1 MRQRTHYL
9 VAVAVSVMTGVAWAG
24 PRADYAL
31 ECGGCHLPDG
41 SGMAPE
47 VPDMRGI
54 IGHMVKLPE
63 GRAYLARVPGAAQ
76 SPLSDAALAR
86 VLNWSLE
93 TFAAE
98 TMPRDFA
105 PYDAKEVGRLREN
118 VIERPI
124 PARAALV
131 EKLTEAGLLGSPK

>member
-1 MRQRTHYL
+1 MRPWRHYSI
-9 VAVAVSVMTGVAWAG
+9 VAAISLMVSVAWAG

-76 SPLSDAALAR
+76 SPLSDAALAG

-98 TMPRDFA
+98 TMPEDFE
-105 PYDAKEVGRLREN
+105 PYTAEEVGRLREN
-118 VIERPI
+118 AIERPV
-124 PARAALV
+124 PARAALM
-131 EKLTEAGLLGSPK
+131 ERLGESGLLKSPR